1 MQRIGWTFVTYKI
14 LVPHQTDT
22 RSISI
27 KRLVRTVPIN
37 RHRSDTP
44 SRERV
49 DENLMARPEVSP
61 KLLSLVYLSTSIMV
75 DLVQWMGPTC
85 RSYKGLALN
94 PKVLQTEQLS
104 QPLTKGFCEH
114 FNPVSHSPGIE

>member
-14 LVPHQTDT
+14 LVPHQSDT

-49 DENLMARPEVSP
+49 DENLVARLEVSP
-61 KLLSLVYLSTSIMV
+61 NLLSLVYLSTSIMV
-75 DLVQWMGPTC
+75 DLVQWMDRPVV
-85 RSYKGLALN
+85 
-94 PKVLQTEQLS
+94 PIKV
-104 QPLTKGFCEH
+104 
-114 FNPVSHSPGIE
+114 